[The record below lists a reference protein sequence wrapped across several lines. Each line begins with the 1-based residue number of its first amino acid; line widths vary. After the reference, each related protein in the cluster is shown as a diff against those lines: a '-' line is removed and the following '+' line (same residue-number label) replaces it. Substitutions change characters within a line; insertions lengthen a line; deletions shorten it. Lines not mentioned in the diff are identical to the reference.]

1 MGIPELVLEDKHVTS
16 GLGRQSV
23 PWPGGCGLGAW
34 VPVGTLCWGHPS
46 IQQIYLLS
54 NGCVPVTVRV
64 WGARREPWLFWSD
77 ILMGEKLV
85 SEYRQESKLCHDGR

>member
-64 WGARREPWLFWSD
+64 WGGMQGAVALLEPHSN
-77 ILMGEKLV
+77 
-85 SEYRQESKLCHDGR
+85 GRKADK